1 MSGHHIVMPSTYIK
15 VLTGLMVLM
24 VLTIV
29 AAKWE
34 ALDISIMANLIIAL
48 AIATSKMLLVM
59 TYFMHL
65 KWSSGLVRIMG
76 GVGFLFLFIL
86 LAFFFA
92 DYVSRDFQ
100 SPLGDVF

>member
-1 MSGHHIVMPSTYIK
+1 MSGHHIVMPSTYLK
-15 VLTGLMVLM
+15 VLLGLMVLM

-34 ALDISIMANLIIAL
+34 AMDISLMANLIIAL
-48 AIATSKMLLVM
+48 AIATCKMLLVM
-59 TYFMHL
+59 TFFMHL

-92 DYVSRDFQ
+92 DYVGRDFQ
-100 SPLGDVF
+100 SPLGNVF